1 MNGPQKFGNMKTKT
15 VQLYAGIES
24 DLFHLFFGYI
34 FLLKKEV
41 ALRNILAGELI
52 RIYCY
57 Y

>member
-1 MNGPQKFGNMKTKT
+1 MNGPQKLGNMKTKT

-24 DLFHLFFGYI
+24 DPLHLFSGYI
-34 FLLKKEV
+34 LLLKKEV